1 MAYVNEKTWWQMQLR
16 RLEYLYGQ
24 QVRAWEGKYTDDRG
38 VLCLTYRAMEAALRS
53 LPAEPIKYVQVA
65 MNEKMREDRKR
76 MVEESM
82 RKIGEIRVEK
92 DGESGG

>member
-1 MAYVNEKTWWQMQLR
+1 MAYVNEKTWRQMQLR

-76 MVEESM
+76 MDRIVKKYDSYAA
-82 RKIGEIRVEK
+82 RLGAKA
-92 DGESGG
+92 